1 MVLEIDKLQQW
12 KKSVETEIQAI
23 TDTIQSLNGD
33 LQRKNQQHA
42 LICKLIDSENGSFA
56 LDGDDANRSL
66 VARQIVTPSQVTER
80 VYEILSEAKQ
90 PMNIKTIHEEFIRRG
105 YPIPGKGTHFNILV
119 HIVRELKNKKGG
131 RFKRDG
137 RGTYSLRRARSKKQ
151 E

>member
-1 MVLEIDKLQQW
+1 MAMELERLHDW

-23 TDTIQSLNGD
+23 TDMIQSLNSD

-42 LICKLIDSENGSFA
+42 LICKLIDSENGSVA
-56 LDGDDANRSL
+56 LDNQDVNRSL
-66 VARQIVTPSQVTER
+66 VARQIVTPSQVTQR
-80 VYEILSEAKQ
+80 VHEILSEAKE

-131 RFKRDG
+131 RFQRDG
-137 RGTYSLRRARSKKQ
+137 RGTYSLRRAKVKKQ